1 MTKPTTSRP
10 MLQRYTASQRI
21 NHWLTA
27 LTFIFL
33 AVSGLALFHP
43 SFYWMSHLLGG
54 GPWTRILHPFIGVVM
69 FISFTIFSIRMIP
82 QNLFIRQDFIWMRH
96 VKEVLND
103 EGDKIPPV
111 GKYNAGQKVLFWILV
126 LCMITLLLTGIVMWR
141 SLFSMYF
148 SIGVIRIATVLHA
161 LAAFGIICSIIVHVY
176 AAFWVKGSIQAMT
189 RGWVTP
195 GWAWKHHRLWF
206 REWARKQPHDDV
218 KKY

>member
-27 LTFIFL
+27 LTFILL

-96 VKEVLND
+96 MKEVLND

-111 GKYNAGQKVLFWILV
+111 GKYNAGQKVLFWVLV

-206 REWARKQPHDDV
+206 REWARKQHHDDV